1 MNTKNVEEGKTKLK
15 TGYTTGSSATAAAKA
30 ALLSIINQQ
39 KVENVDILLPKG
51 NLIQIPIFS
60 CEFESDKAKCSVV
73 KNGGDD
79 PDVTHGAEI
88 IVELSFTEKVDEID
102 IDGGEGVG
110 IVTKPGLGLEINKPA
125 INPVPKKMIVE
136 NLRKIGKEILL
147 KKGIKVL
154 ISVPKGKELGV
165 KTDNPRLGI
174 RNGISI
180 LGTSGIVIP
189 FSTASYAASIRQ
201 SLDVTIAMGND
212 TVVLT
217 TGGRSEDFAKKIID
231 LPEHC
236 FVQMGDFSGYTIQ
249 QCSKKNINKAYVVGF
264 IGKLAKMA
272 AGVKQTH
279 VKGSKVD
286 MNFLAELAEKSN
298 AEEKVIESIRK
309 ANTAR
314 HVSEIIQENNVKG
327 FFELICSEVHKHMKK
342 HCENKVPIDVILF
355 DFDGNILSRKSEE

>member
-1 MNTKNVEEGKTKLK
+1 
-15 TGYTTGSSATAAAKA
+15 
-30 ALLSIINQQ
+30 IH
-39 KVENVDILLPKG
+39 
-51 NLIQIPIFS
+51 S
-60 CEFESDKAKCSVV
+60 CHFESDKAKCSVI

-88 IVELSFTEKVDEID
+88 IVDLSFTEKINEIE

-125 INPVPKKMIVE
+125 INPVPKKMIIE
-136 NLRKIGKEILL
+136 NLREVGKEILL
-147 KKGIKVL
+147 EKGIRVV
-154 ISVPKGKELGV
+154 ISVPKGKELGP

-174 RNGISI
+174 TNGISI

-201 SLDVTIAMGND
+201 NLDVAIAAGND

-217 TGGRSEDFAKKIID
+217 TGGRSEDFAKKIVD
-231 LPEHC
+231 LPVHC

-249 QCSKKNINKAYVVGF
+249 QCARKNIKRAYVVGF

-286 MNFLAELAEKSN
+286 MNFLAQLAQKCN
-298 AEEKVIESIRK
+298 ASESIIQNIKK

-314 HVSEIIQENNVKG
+314 HVSEIIQENKIEG
-327 FFELICSEVHKHMKK
+327 FFDLICSETYKHMRK
-342 HCENKVPIDVILF
+342 HSEEKVPIDVILF
-355 DFDGNILSRKSEE
+355 DFEGKVLARKSEE

>member
-1 MNTKNVEEGKTKLK
+1 MIGVEEIKKEK
-15 TGYTTGSSATAAAKA
+15 FRTGYTTGTSATAAAKA
-30 ALLSIINQQ
+30 ALLSIINQI
-39 KVENVDILLPKG
+39 KVENVDVKLPKG
-51 NLIQIPIFS
+51 SFIKIPIHS
-60 CEFESDKAKCSVV
+60 CQFDESSSKCSVI
-73 KNGGDD
+73 KDGGDD

-88 IVELSFTEKVDEID
+88 IVDLSFTDKINEIE

-110 IVTKPGLGLEINKPA
+110 IVTKPGLGLELNKAA
-125 INPVPKKMIVE
+125 INPVPKKMINE
-136 NLRKIGKEILL
+136 NLREITNKHPL
-147 KKGIKVL
+147 KKGIKVI
-154 ISVPKGKELGV
+154 ISVPKGKELGP
-165 KTDNPRLGI
+165 KTDNPRIGI
-174 RNGISI
+174 LNGISI

-201 SLDVTIAMGND
+201 NLDVAIAMGND

-217 TGGRSEDFAKKIID
+217 TGGRSEDFAKKIVD

-249 QCSKKNINKAYVVGF
+249 QCAKKEIKKAYVVGF

-286 MNFLAELAEKSN
+286 MNFLAGLARKCN
-298 AEEKVIESIRK
+298 ADEITIDRIKK

-314 HVSEIIQENNVKG
+314 HVSEIIIQNDIKG
-327 FFELICSEVHKHMKK
+327 FFDEICNEAYKHMRKYS
-342 HCENKVPIDVILF
+342 EEKVPLDVILF
-355 DFDGNILSRKSEE
+355 DFDGNILARKF

>member
-1 MNTKNVEEGKTKLK
+1 MNTTGVKEEKIKLR
-15 TGYTTGSSATAAAKA
+15 TGFTTGSSATAASKS

-39 KVENVDILLPKG
+39 KTENVSIRLPKG
-51 NLIQIPIFS
+51 SFIDIPIHS
-60 CEFESDKAKCSVV
+60 CEFESNKAKCSVI
-73 KNGGDD
+73 KDGGDD

-88 IVELSFTEKVDEID
+88 IVELSFTEKVNEID

-125 INPVPKKMIVE
+125 INPVPKKMIIE
-136 NLRKIGKEILL
+136 NLREVGEKVLL
-147 KKGIKVL
+147 KNGIRVV
-154 ISVPKGKELGV
+154 ISVPKGKELGP

-174 RNGISI
+174 KNGISI

-201 SLDVTIAMGND
+201 NLDVAIAMGND

-217 TGGRSEDFAKKIID
+217 TGGRSEDFAKKIVN

-249 QCSKKNINKAYVVGF
+249 QCSKKNIKKAYVVGF

-272 AGVKQTH
+272 TGVKQTH

-286 MNFLAELAEKSN
+286 MNFLAELARKSN
-298 AEEKVIESIRK
+298 ATESIIESIKK

-314 HVSEIIQENNVKG
+314 HVSEIIQENNVVG
-327 FFELICSEVHKHMKK
+327 FFELICSETYKHMRK
-342 HCENKVPIDVILF
+342 HSEEKVPIDVILF
-355 DFDGNILSRKSEE
+355 DFDEKILARKSEE

>member
-1 MNTKNVEEGKTKLK
+1 MNTKTVEEEKTKMK
-15 TGYTTGSSATAAAKA
+15 TGYTTGSSATAASKA
-30 ALLSIINQQ
+30 ALLSIINQ
-39 KVENVDILLPKG
+39 KKIDNVSILLPKRSF
-51 NLIQIPIFS
+51 LQIPIHS
-60 CEFESDKAKCSVV
+60 CEFELDKAKCSVI

-88 IVELSFTEKVDEID
+88 IVELSITKKINEIK

-125 INPVPKKMIVE
+125 INPVPKKMITE
-136 NLRKIGKEILL
+136 NLKEVGKDILL
-147 KKGIKVL
+147 KNGIRVV
-154 ISVPKGKELGV
+154 ISVPKGKELAP

-174 RNGISI
+174 INGISI
-180 LGTSGIVIP
+180 LGTSGIVFP

-201 SLDVTIAMGND
+201 NLDVAIAMGND

-217 TGGRSEDFAKKIID
+217 TGGRSEDFAKKIVD

-249 QCSKKNINKAYVVGF
+249 QCGRKDIKKAYVVGF

-286 MNFLAELAEKSN
+286 MGFLAELAKSCN
-298 AEEKVIESIRK
+298 AQENVIHDIRK

-314 HVSEIIQENNVKG
+314 HVSEIIQENNIHG
-327 FFELICSEVHKHMKK
+327 FFDLICSETYKHMRK
-342 HCENKVPIDVILF
+342 HSEEKVPIDVILF
-355 DFDGNILSRKSEE
+355 DFEGKILARKSEQ

>member
-1 MNTKNVEEGKTKLK
+1 MEEEKVKLK
-15 TGYTTGSSATAAAKA
+15 TGYTTGSSATGASKA
-30 ALLSIINQQ
+30 ALLSVINQQ
-39 KVENVDILLPKG
+39 KIENVDILLPKRSF
-51 NLIQIPIFS
+51 IQIPIHS
-60 CEFESDKAKCSVV
+60 CEFTTNNAKCSVI

-88 IVELSFTEKVDEID
+88 IVELEITD
-102 IDGGEGVG
+102 KINEIEIDGGKGVG

-125 INPVPKKMIVE
+125 INPVPKKMITE
-136 NLRKIGKEILL
+136 NLREIGKEILL
-147 KKGIKVL
+147 KNGIRVV
-154 ISVPKGKELGV
+154 ISVPKGKELGP

-174 RNGISI
+174 TNGISI

-201 SLDVTIAMGND
+201 NLDVAIAMGND

-249 QCSKKNINKAYVVGF
+249 QCGRKNIKKAYVVGF

-286 MNFLAELAEKSN
+286 MSFLSELAKRCN
-298 AEEKVIESIRK
+298 AEDNLIHDIKK

-314 HVSEIIQENNVKG
+314 HVSEIIQENKIEG
-327 FFELICSEVHKHMKK
+327 FFDLICSETYKHMRK
-342 HCENKVPIDVILF
+342 HSEEKVTIDVILF
-355 DFDGNILSRKSEE
+355 GFDGNILARKSEE